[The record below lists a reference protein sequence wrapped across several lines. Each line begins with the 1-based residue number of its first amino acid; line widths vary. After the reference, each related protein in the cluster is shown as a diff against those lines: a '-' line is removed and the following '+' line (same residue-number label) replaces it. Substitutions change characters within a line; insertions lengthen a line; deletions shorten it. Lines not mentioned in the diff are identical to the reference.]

1 MAGWGKDGRD
11 RKRERRFE
19 EQRTIGLLN
28 AVVALAVG
36 AVAYTDWKVVANV
49 SLGYLYVLPIALSGL
64 INPLPFT
71 VALAVVCM
79 VLTDIFGPTAESL
92 HLRIAHNVIGVAGFL
107 VVGFLVTLIAKQRDR
122 LAAEVRRQRDAYER
136 DLVLAAQVQRRVLP
150 LPQTLSGFE
159 LAAVMHPAR
168 LLGGDYYDFF
178 EISEDVVDVVVAD
191 VSGKGAAA
199 SLLMPSLALAL
210 RTRARELSGPAAIVK
225 DLDESLKQ
233 ITNAATFVTIFY
245 ARLHATSQTLEYASG
260 GHNPPLLL
268 RGKTGAS
275 WLLEEAGPIVGI
287 LPDAQ
292 FSNTVVPLERGDVLT
307 LFTDGVTEQENER
320 GEEFSMERLR
330 SVVLSKEKE
339 SASAAVAGIAD
350 AVSAYAGAQEQ
361 ADDLTVLVVKV
372 L

>member
-1 MAGWGKDGRD
+1 
-11 RKRERRFE
+11 
-19 EQRTIGLLN
+19 
-28 AVVALAVG
+28 
-36 AVAYTDWKVVANV
+36 
-49 SLGYLYVLPIALSGL
+49 
-64 INPLPFT
+64 
-71 VALAVVCM
+71 
-79 VLTDIFGPTAESL
+79 
-92 HLRIAHNVIGVAGFL
+92 
-107 VVGFLVTLIAKQRDR
+107 
-122 LAAEVRRQRDAYER
+122 
-136 DLVLAAQVQRRVLP
+136 
-150 LPQTLSGFE
+150 
-159 LAAVMHPAR
+159 MHPAR

-178 EISEDVVDVVVAD
+178 EISEDVVDVVIAD

-225 DLDESLKQ
+225 DLDEALKQ

-268 RGKTGAS
+268 RGRTGAS

-287 LPDAQ
+287 LPGAQ
-292 FSNTVVPLERGDVLT
+292 FSNTVIPLERGDVLT

-330 SVVLSKEKE
+330 SVVLSREKE
-339 SASAAVAGIAD
+339 PASAAVAGIAD

-361 ADDLTVLVVKV
+361 GDDLTVLVVKV